1 MSPLC
6 LSKCWVSNIDEKR
19 GNVTPC
25 WKGKAINR
33 DQTTD
38 DSNVEFSRQEWKIMM
53 NGQIGNLNIDIE
65 SLKMNQFEILEVKNI
80 ISE

>member
-1 MSPLC
+1 MKKEEMWPHA
-6 LSKCWVSNIDEKR
+6 EKER
-19 GNVTPC
+19 QSIETKPQMTQMLNL
-25 WKGKAINR
+25 A
-33 DQTTD
+33 D
-38 DSNVEFSRQEWKIMM
+38 QEWIIMM